1 MLILYKVDIL
11 IISFKCNLF
20 LSVARLA
27 LNNKSLLHHVLIH
40 DIWSIYLSDDTI
52 FQSLWFQSGFPW

>member
-1 MLILYKVDIL
+1 MLILYKVDII

-27 LNNKSLLHHVLIH
+27 LNNKSLLAQETV
-40 DIWSIYLSDDTI
+40 DD
-52 FQSLWFQSGFPW
+52 FDYPV